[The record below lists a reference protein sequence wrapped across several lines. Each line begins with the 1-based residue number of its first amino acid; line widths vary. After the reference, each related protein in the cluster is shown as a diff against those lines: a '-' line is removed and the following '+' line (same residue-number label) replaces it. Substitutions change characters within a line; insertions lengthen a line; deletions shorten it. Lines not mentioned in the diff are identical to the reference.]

1 MNSLKKGLMAA
12 TLLVSSVAANA
23 TLIDFTD
30 GDAWGV
36 GNGLTSPTTVEYGDL
51 SVTLRAFRDHP
62 NEVDYTNRD
71 EGGCSVTGLVCQTDG
86 VGVRDDEITWHDG
99 GMYDGELITI
109 EFSEAVDI
117 DWVGFLDLFDE
128 NGGKEVAQ
136 VVATYQDGSTSGQ
149 GFEADQSTGTKG
161 WFQATADNGIKSV
174 IDFFT
179 GVTKLEFFADKAGS
193 ISGPSN
199 SDFALAA
206 IKVTE
211 VPEPG
216 TLGLMGLGLLALVR
230 ARRNAK

>member
-1 MNSLKKGLMAA
+1 MKLFKNGIAVLALAFGAS
-12 TLLVSSVAANA
+12 TANA

-30 GDAWGV
+30 KDLWAA
-36 GNGLTSPTTVEYGDL
+36 NGTPTISNVYGDL
-51 SVTLRAFRDHP
+51 TVTLTSAP
-62 NEVDYTNRD
+62 YAYTNKD
-71 EGGCSVTGLVCQTDG
+71 EGANCSGYVSLACETDG
-86 VGVRDDEITWHDG
+86 IGIRDDEITWHDG

-109 EFSEAVDI
+109 SFSEAVDI

-128 NGGKEVAQ
+128 NGGKEIAQ
-136 VVATYQDGSTSGQ
+136 VVATYEIGGKKGE
-149 GFEADQSTGTKG
+149 GFEADQAVGTVG

-174 IDFFT
+174 TDFFT
-179 GVTKLEFFADKAGS
+179 GVTKLEFFADAAGS
-193 ISGPSN
+193 IDGPSN

-230 ARRNAK
+230 ARRQAK